1 MFIMQDAQLSHDLTL
16 LSSYSTSLL
25 TVMSSGLLASHF
37 QRMASQCRSLFILL
51 GNRFAVACGVC
62 VCGCSTL
69 APLYVCMKTSVCVD
83 SNIWN
88 TALKWKVFCFFF
100 LKVLPGTFKLL
111 SGKSRSLVYNRTRC
125 FAFCFLFSKTYI
137 WKWLVWKKAGCLQQ
151 QTGGGGTTKA
161 QLYQRQNTMR
171 NCSALAIT
179 LFFMF
184 WNTWCFLISVCSCF
198 DKVIVLLN
206 TQWPFISTSSVSR
219 NAVKISHEKYFHTV

>member
-1 MFIMQDAQLSHDLTL
+1 ME
-16 LSSYSTSLL
+16 
-25 TVMSSGLLASHF
+25 
-37 QRMASQCRSLFILL
+37 C
-51 GNRFAVACGVC
+51 VC
-62 VCGCSTL
+62 VVVVL
-69 APLYVCMKTSVCVD
+69 WLLCMCAWKQVFVWIQIYGTQR
-83 SNIWN
+83 WN
-88 TALKWKVFCFFF
+88 ERYSAFFF
-100 LKVLPGTFKLL
+100 LSFFKVLPGTFKLL

-179 LFFMF
+179 LFFVLSAF
-184 WNTWCFLISVCSCF
+184 WLQLIYSCF

-206 TQWPFISTSSVSR
+206 TQWPFISTSSVNR

>member
-62 VCGCSTL
+62 VCVVVVL
-69 APLYVCMKTSVCVD
+69 WLLCMCAWKQVFVWIQIYGTQR
-83 SNIWN
+83 WN
-88 TALKWKVFCFFF
+88 ERYSAFFSFFF
-100 LKVLPGTFKLL
+100 FFKVLPGTFKLL

-179 LFFMF
+179 LF
-184 WNTWCFLISVCSCF
+184 WVLSDCS
-198 DKVIVLLN
+198 
-206 TQWPFISTSSVSR
+206 
-219 NAVKISHEKYFHTV
+219 

>member
-100 LKVLPGTFKLL
+100 FFYKVLPGTFKLL
-111 SGKSRSLVYNRTRC
+111 SGKSRSLVYNHTRC
-125 FAFCFLFSKTYI
+125 FAFCFLFSKTY
-137 WKWLVWKKAGCLQQ
+137 L
-151 QTGGGGTTKA
+151 
-161 QLYQRQNTMR
+161 
-171 NCSALAIT
+171 
-179 LFFMF
+179 
-184 WNTWCFLISVCSCF
+184 
-198 DKVIVLLN
+198 KVISLEKGRVFAATNWGWGDNQSPALPEAKYYEKLFCFGHNFVFYVL
-206 TQWPFISTSSVSR
+206 
-219 NAVKISHEKYFHTV
+219 KYLVLSDFSLFLLW

>member
-37 QRMASQCRSLFILL
+37 QRMVSQCRSLFILL

-69 APLYVCMKTSVCVD
+69 APLYVHENKCLCGFKYMEHGAEMKG
-83 SNIWN
+83 I
-88 TALKWKVFCFFF
+88 LLFFSFLF

-179 LFFMF
+179 F
-184 WNTWCFLISVCSCF
+184 CFVLKYLVLSDCS
-198 DKVIVLLN
+198 
-206 TQWPFISTSSVSR
+206 
-219 NAVKISHEKYFHTV
+219 

>member
-37 QRMASQCRSLFILL
+37 QRMVSQCRSLFILL

-62 VCGCSTL
+62 VCVVVVLWLLCM
-69 APLYVCMKTSVCVD
+69 CMKTSVCVD

-88 TALKWKVFCFFF
+88 TALKWKVFCFFFSFLF

-125 FAFCFLFSKTYI
+125 FAFFPFLENVYLKVISLEKGRVFAATKP
-137 WKWLVWKKAGCLQQ
+137 
-151 QTGGGGTTKA
+151 GGGTTKA

-179 LFFMF
+179 F
-184 WNTWCFLISVCSCF
+184 CFVLKYLVLSDCS
-198 DKVIVLLN
+198 
-206 TQWPFISTSSVSR
+206 
-219 NAVKISHEKYFHTV
+219 